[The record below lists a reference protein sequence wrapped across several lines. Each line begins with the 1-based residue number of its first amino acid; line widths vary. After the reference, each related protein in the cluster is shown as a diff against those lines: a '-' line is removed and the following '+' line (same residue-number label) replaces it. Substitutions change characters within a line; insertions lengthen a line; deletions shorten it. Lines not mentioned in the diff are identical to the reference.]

1 MIFLPGSVF
10 YIVAHSGLEAAHEIL
25 TGRPQLLYDLV
36 PLVDVVG
43 AGEEHPASDHLAHDA
58 AHGPDVHVLLVPHAQ
73 DHFWCPEGTFFSVIY
88 S

>member
-43 AGEEHPASDHLAHDA
+43 AREEHPASDHLAHDA
-58 AHGPDVHVLLVPHAQ
+58 AHGPDVHILLVPHAQ
-73 DHFWCPEGTFFSVIY
+73 DHFRCPEGTFFSVIY